1 MVTICCSVFWIN
13 DTVPT
18 GLVLNSTIASKQQ
31 LFQNFISQFG
41 FWIGARH
48 CKAFH
53 VPAWIV
59 STPNGWFASSEV
71 KFICCAIKIEMY
83 QKYMWYEYTLAFPL
97 GFSLIFPVLAPNRV
111 SSCNCCL
118 IYGFLFFQNIFK
130 SQMKLLGAI
139 IICLASHRLELLLKY
154 NFFRSF

>member
-1 MVTICCSVFWIN
+1 MLFYFLNQWRSSKF
-13 DTVPT
+13 PT

-31 LFQNFISQFG
+31 LFKNFISQFG

-71 KFICCAIKIEMY
+71 KFICCAIKIEIY
-83 QKYMWYEYTLAFPL
+83 PNYMWYEFPL
-97 GFSLIFPVLAPNRV
+97 GFWLIFPVLAPNRGN
-111 SSCNCCL
+111 SCNSCL
-118 IYGFLFFQNIFK
+118 IYGFLFFQSIFK
-130 SQMKLLGAI
+130 SQMKPLGAI
-139 IICLASHRLELLLKY
+139 IICLARL
-154 NFFRSF
+154 